1 MPPSSCVASLP
12 MPIAATADTLAVDL
26 IEELRLRRWA
36 RENYCYAEARQASWH
51 PLILDEMRR
60 IDDDL
65 LADEADDVLA
75 EDDVDSAPDGSTILC
90 DDAIEI
96 GSEDRLPVKDVA
108 AAIGPIVPLAPDLAG
123 LHGPHEINPPH
134 TRIVAPAG
142 KAEMHYT

>member
-1 MPPSSCVASLP
+1 

-36 RENYCYAEARQASWH
+36 RENYCYAQARRASWH
-51 PLILDEMRR
+51 PVIHDEMRR
-60 IDDDL
+60 IDEDVL
-65 LADEADDVLA
+65 EDETAAVLA
-75 EDDVDSAPDGSTILC
+75 ESDVDAAPGDSTILC

-96 GSEDRLPVKDVA
+96 GSTGRLPMKDVA

-134 TRIVAPAG
+134 TRIGAPTD